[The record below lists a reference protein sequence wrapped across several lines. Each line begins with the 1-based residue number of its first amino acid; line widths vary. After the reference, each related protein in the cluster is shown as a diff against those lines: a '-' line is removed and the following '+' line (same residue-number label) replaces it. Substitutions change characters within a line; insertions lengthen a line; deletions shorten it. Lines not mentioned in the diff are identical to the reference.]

1 MADIWSQYPIP
12 LGIFFIL
19 LGIIVLIW
27 VLKYSE
33 NEDKLI
39 MWRAICSGVLS
50 IALGLILLFDQ

>member
-1 MADIWSQYPIP
+1 MTDIWSQYPIP

-19 LGIIVLIW
+19 FGIIVLIW

-39 MWRAICSGVLS
+39 MWRAIYGGVLS